1 MLVGCWRVW
10 SDIGAGLPEDQWKRQ
25 TELPGWTVQDTLS
38 HIIGTERLLQG
49 LPPAPARSGTVD
61 YVHNPIGEWN
71 ENEVD
76 ARRALSGAEVLAEW
90 ESLRALREA
99 TLAAGD
105 AAYYAQPMAT
115 PTGPG
120 TMADFLAVRILDCW
134 VHEQDVRRTL
144 GLPGR
149 LRDRAA
155 PHTIDR
161 LLRTIPIVVG
171 KRAAC
176 PEGRAAR
183 IRITGDVERDLVYE
197 VNGGRAGVVSEPA
210 AEPLCTVAMD
220 AATFVALAT
229 GRTTASAVADEI
241 SISADDP
248 AGTEFGQRV
257 VDQLNMMI

>member
-1 MLVGCWRVW
+1 M
-10 SDIGAGLPEDQWKRQ
+10 
-25 TELPGWTVQDTLS
+25 QDTLS
-38 HIIGTERLLQG
+38 HIIGTERFLEG
-49 LPPAPARSGTVD
+49 LPLAPARTGTPD
-61 YVHNPIGEWN
+61 YVHNPIGELN

-76 ARRALSGAEVLAEW
+76 ARRGLPGEEVLAEW
-90 ESLRALREA
+90 ESLRTMREA
-99 TLAAGD
+99 TLASGD

-120 TMADFLAVRILDCW
+120 TMADFLSVRILDCW

-149 LRDRAA
+149 LKDPAA
-155 PHTIDR
+155 PHTVDR

-183 IRITGDVERDLVYE
+183 IRITGDVERELVYE
-197 VNGGRAGVVSEPA
+197 VSGGRAGLVTQPA
-210 AEPLCTVAMD
+210 TEPLCTVAMD
-220 AATFVALAT
+220 AATFVTLAT
-229 GRTTASAVADEI
+229 GRARASAVEDRI

-248 AGTEFGQRV
+248 IGAELGRRV